1 MAVIRRDATGRFYVP
16 DETLRELGYED
27 ETELVVE
34 AHPDDGTIVM
44 RPGPED
50 DDSWLYTEET
60 RASVRR
66 AKEDIAAGR
75 MRHMT
80 EAEIRE
86 YLKSHR

>member
-1 MAVIRRDATGRFYVP
+1 MAVVKIDADGRLTVP
-16 DETLRELGYED
+16 EEALRAVGADGEAEVLLEVDAEHETVVLRP
-27 ETELVVE
+27 
-34 AHPDDGTIVM
+34 A
-44 RPGPED
+44 D

-60 RASVRR
+60 RASIAR
-66 AKEDIAAGR
+66 AKEDIAAAR